1 VKIIGRGLIA
11 RSYRR
16 FKTWLEAIE
25 EADTAQQG
33 ARITRG
39 LYHFPSFLIRL
50 MEEMA
55 RAERY
60 QHKLGLVVFHLQPST
75 GTKGQRRSLETALR
89 DCLRKADIPGRL
101 SEDILAVI
109 LPETG
114 PGVPA
119 AADRIARLLTNVAG
133 YPVTSGFARYPED
146 AVKLADLLR
155 IATERSSE
163 ASPLLPESGE
173 VTRDAA
179 DRGSS
184 PSGDVHAEDEP

>member
-16 FKTWLEAIE
+16 FKKWLEAIE

-33 ARITRG
+33 AGIARG

-50 MEEMA
+50 MEETA
-55 RAERY
+55 QAERY
-60 QHKLGLVVFHLQPST
+60 QRKLGLVVFHLQPST
-75 GTKGQRRSLETALR
+75 GSKRQRRLLETALR
-89 DCLRKADIPGRL
+89 DCLRRADIPGRM
-101 SEDILAVI
+101 SDDILAVI

-114 PGVPA
+114 PGVSA

-133 YPVTSGFARYPED
+133 YTVASGFARYPED
-146 AVKLADLLR
+146 AQRPTDLLR

-163 ASPLLPESGE
+163 ASPAAPESGE
-173 VTRDAA
+173 VTQDGG